1 MKRSTERISRPTRG
15 DCRAPSKWSI
25 CCRSRRKDGADSGDL
40 DAAVA
45 RAIEDVVEKRVEA
58 GVDVINDGEQAR
70 PDYTT
75 HVKDRLTGCE
85 GRTGSWSN
93 SRMTTI

>member
-1 MKRSTERISRPTRG
+1 MVDLLPAQEEG
-15 DCRAPSKWSI
+15 
-25 CCRSRRKDGADSGDL
+25 GADSGDL

-45 RAIEDVVEKRVEA
+45 RGIEDVVEKQLEA

-75 HVKDRLTGCE
+75 HVKDRLTGYE

>member
-1 MKRSTERISRPTRG
+1 MVDLLPAQEE
-15 DCRAPSKWSI
+15 
-25 CCRSRRKDGADSGDL
+25 DGAESGDL

-45 RAIEDVVEKRVEA
+45 RAIEDVVEKWLEA
-58 GVDVINDGEQAR
+58 GVNVIYDGEQAR

-75 HVKDRLTGCE
+75 HVKDRLTGYE

>member
-1 MKRSTERISRPTRG
+1 MVDLLPAQEE
-15 DCRAPSKWSI
+15 
-25 CCRSRRKDGADSGDL
+25 DGADSGDL

-45 RAIEDVVEKRVEA
+45 RAIEDVVEKQVEA

-75 HVKDRLTGCE
+75 HVKDRLTGYE